1 MTRSIG
7 DIELKSKGVIARPSL
22 KTVTVSSSN
31 SSSISLITVY
41 HKSNILNIA
50 IKLKSLD
57 MYCVGQFCNV
67 HLSVTVYNSSTQQ
80 ISEHFFRVF
89 FPETNIL
96 FWISSCL

>member
-41 HKSNILNIA
+41 HKSNILNKHIL
-50 IKLKSLD
+50 I
-57 MYCVGQFCNV
+57 YCNKID
-67 HLSVTVYNSSTQQ
+67 HL
-80 ISEHFFRVF
+80 I
-89 FPETNIL
+89 
-96 FWISSCL
+96 